1 MKYTTLLFTACAAL
15 LAAANSFAK
24 PQPKPAPSVELT
36 VLGTYS
42 SGIFSAGGAEIV
54 AHDPLTQRL
63 YVVNAQ
69 AASVDVLDIS
79 NPASP
84 TKIATVNLLPFGGVA
99 NSVAVHEGLVAVA
112 IEAVP
117 KTAPGKVVFFDA
129 ALTPLSSVT
138 VGALPD
144 MVTFTHKGRYVLTAN
159 EGEPNT
165 YNNFG
170 SETNGPSIDPEGSIS
185 IINLLGGAANLTQ
198 ANVATAGFSAYNGS
212 EAALRAAGI
221 RIFGPNASA
230 SQDFEPEYIAVS
242 ADDTTAWVTLQEN
255 NAIGVIDIAN
265 ATVTGLIPLGLKDH
279 SLAGNA
285 FDASDRDGASN
296 GPAINIANWPV
307 KGMYLPD
314 TIASFQIGTETF
326 LVTANEGDAREW
338 PGFRE
343 DVRLATRNLDTN
355 VFPNAAALKSNARL
369 GRLNVSSVDGDLDGD
384 GDLDQIH
391 SYGARSFTIRNTA
404 GAIVFD
410 SGDDFE
416 VLTAAL
422 HGTGD
427 VIFNASHDNNNFD
440 ARSPSKGPEPEGVT
454 VGRAFQHA
462 WAFICLER
470 IGGIMVYDV
479 SNPSAPRFV
488 EYANNRNFT
497 VAPSLAN
504 LATVGDLGPECVV
517 FIDEGDSPTGEPL
530 VVVGNEIS
538 GTTTIYQLKKLE

>member
-1 MKYTTLLFTACAAL
+1 MKYPKLIFTACAAL
-15 LAAANSFAK
+15 LAATNSFAK
-24 PQPKPAPSVELT
+24 PNPAPGVELT
-36 VLGTYS
+36 VLGSYS
-42 SGIFSAGGAEIV
+42 SGIYNAGGAEIV

-84 TKIATVNLLPFGGVA
+84 TKIATVSLLPFGGVA
-99 NSVAVHEGLVAVA
+99 NSVAVHEGLVAIAV
-112 IEAVP
+112 EAVP

-138 VGALPD
+138 AGALPD
-144 MVTFTHKGRYVLTAN
+144 MVAFTHKGRYLLVAN

-170 SETNGPSIDPEGSIS
+170 SETNGPSIDPEGSVT
-185 IINLLGGAANLTQ
+185 IINLRGGAANLTQ

-230 SQDFEPEYIAVS
+230 SQDFEPEYITVS

-255 NAIGVIDIAN
+255 NAIGIINIAS

-314 TIASFQIGTETF
+314 
-326 LVTANEGDAREW
+326 
-338 PGFRE
+338 
-343 DVRLATRNLDTN
+343 
-355 VFPNAAALKSNARL
+355 
-369 GRLNVSSVDGDLDGD
+369 
-384 GDLDQIH
+384 
-391 SYGARSFTIRNTA
+391 
-404 GAIVFD
+404 AI
-410 SGDDFE
+410 E
-416 VLTAAL
+416 
-422 HGTGD
+422 
-427 VIFNASHDNNNFD
+427 I
-440 ARSPSKGPEPEGVT
+440 
-454 VGRAFQHA
+454 GRAS
-462 WAFICLER
+462 CRER
-470 IGGIMVYDV
+470 VC
-479 SNPSAPRFV
+479 S
-488 EYANNRNFT
+488 T
-497 VAPSLAN
+497 V
-504 LATVGDLGPECVV
+504 
-517 FIDEGDSPTGEPL
+517 
-530 VVVGNEIS
+530 
-538 GTTTIYQLKKLE
+538 